1 MDTVPVTLSISI
13 VNTNNREL
21 LNNCLKSIYETT
33 KDTSFEIIVVDN
45 KSDDGS
51 AQLVKENF
59 PEVLLIENTSRQGYG
74 YNHNRAFEIS
84 KGDFFLVFNEDMI
97 IVDNALDKM
106 VKIATEDKSIGALG
120 CRLLNPDGTLQP
132 SCSNEYTFLTCLFD
146 DLIPYRLAGKS
157 SPYRT
162 AMYQWSHD
170 EERDVGVIM
179 GCCMLIP
186 REVAEE
192 TGLFDEQFFVYYEE
206 TDLCRRIR
214 QSGKRVCF
222 TPEGQV
228 IHYGGQTSKTMRR
241 AMRIVFLESRHKYY
255 VKYYG
260 ESRSIF
266 LRCIQT
272 FSSVSRLVGW
282 AAIKVLRPK
291 HDVATFRLKQNWT
304 DTLWCFRLLG

>member
-1 MDTVPVTLSISI
+1 MHTEPVTLSISI

-51 AQLVKENF
+51 AQLVKEHF
-59 PEVLLIENTSRQGYG
+59 PEVLLIENDSRQGYG

-84 KGDFFLVFNEDMI
+84 TGRFFLVFNEDMI

-106 VKIATEDKSIGALG
+106 VKVASEDASIGALG
-120 CRLLNPDGTLQP
+120 CRLLNPDRTLQH
-132 SCSNEYTFLTCLFD
+132 SCTNELTFTTCLYD
-146 DLIPYRLAGKS
+146 DLIPYRLAGKA
-157 SPYRT
+157 SPHRSV
-162 AMYQWSHD
+162 MYHWPHD

-214 QSGKRVCF
+214 QLGKKVRF
-222 TPEGQV
+222 TPEAEI

-241 AMRIVFLESRHKYY
+241 KMRIVFLESRHKYY

-260 ESRSIF
+260 NSRAMF
-266 LRCIQT
+266 LHCVQT
-272 FSSVSRLVGW
+272 LCALSRLIGW
-282 AAIKVLRPK
+282 TGIKILKRKDSEAPI
-291 HDVATFRLKQNWT
+291 RIKQNWT
-304 DTLWCFRLLG
+304 DTLWCFRLIG